1 MEENTVSINEISV
14 LKQAVEIASRR
25 GAFNADEMS
34 VIGTAYDKIARW
46 LNSVKEEP
54 DQADSEGETDA

>member
-1 MEENTVSINEISV
+1 V

-25 GAFNADEMS
+25 GAFHANEMS
-34 VIGTAYDKIARW
+34 TIGHAYDKISSW
-46 LNSVKEEP
+46 LANIEEQ

>member
-25 GAFNADEMS
+25 GAFHPSEMS
-34 VIGTAYDKIARW
+34 AIGTAYDKITRW
-46 LNSVKEEP
+46 LDSVEEQ

>member
-1 MEENTVSINEISV
+1 MNETTVSIAEIAV

-25 GAFNADEMS
+25 GAFQANEMS
-34 VIGTAYDKIARW
+34 TIGHAYDKISSW
-46 LNSVKEEP
+46 LANIEEQ